1 MITICNT
8 RPEHIAQLVE
18 HQRICFPT
26 LSPEDLMQAEMF
38 AAQLAVFPEGQHI
51 ALDGERVVGQ
61 SSTFRIGEEQC
72 RQQHTYRAITG
83 KNSFSQHNPQGR
95 WLYGADMSVH
105 PAYRGRGIATMLYGV
120 RKELVRRLKLKGIV
134 FGGAMPGYGQ
144 HADHLS
150 VDAYIAEVVAGRLN
164 DPTITPQLKNGFV
177 VRGVLR
183 NYVDRG
189 AASTGDAT
197 WMWWED
203 CVEE

>member
-26 LSPEDLMQAEMF
+26 LSAEDLMQAEMF
-38 AAQLAVFPEGQHI
+38 AAQLAVFPEGQHV
-51 ALDGERVVGQ
+51 ALAGERVVGQ
-61 SSTFRIGEEQC
+61 SSTFRISEEQC
-72 RQQHTYRAITG
+72 RQQHTYRDITG
-83 KNSFSQHNPQGR
+83 KNSFNQHNPQGL

-105 PAYRGRGIATMLYGV
+105 PAYRGRGIATRLYGV
-120 RKELVRRLKLKGIV
+120 RKELVRHLKLKGIV
-134 FGGAMPGYGQ
+134 FGGAMPGYAQ

-150 VDAYIAEVVAGRLN
+150 VEAYIAEVVAGRLS
-164 DPTITPQLKNGFV
+164 DPTITPQIKNGFR

-189 AASTGDAT
+189 TAATGDAT